1 MMIQKKYFLS
11 LGLIASLVIPLISVS
26 IEAKANNAVQ
36 LVAQQTTSEEPVDSC
51 VALQEISTGE
61 TEIRKRIENR
71 VIAQG
76 NWNTDFLVPSD
87 QEFTYFTAILTPENN
102 GTYQI
107 TPNLRISNGATE
119 SVFTIRT
126 SLVAGETYSF
136 PFQSPTGRQPA
147 VVNMRVGGVN
157 GHFYTLSVLA
167 CQ

>member
-1 MMIQKKYFLS
+1 MIKKQHVLGIGLVIGLS
-11 LGLIASLVIPLISVS
+11 LPFVS
-26 IEAKANNAVQ
+26 FLGEAKANNEAQ
-36 LVAQQTTSEEPVDSC
+36 LIAQAESEEPVDSC

-71 VIAQG
+71 VITQG

-87 QEFTYFTAILTPENN
+87 QNFGYFTAVLTPENN
-102 GTYQI
+102 GTYQV
-107 TPNLRISNGATE
+107 TPNLRIANGATE

-126 SLVAGETYSF
+126 NLVAGETYSF

-147 VVNMRVGGVN
+147 VINMRVGGVN
-157 GHFYTLSVLA
+157 GHVYTLSVIA

>member
-1 MMIQKKYFLS
+1 MMIQKKQLLS
-11 LGLIASLVIPLISVS
+11 LGFIASLVVPLTVAS
-26 IEAKANNAVQ
+26 IEARANSIPQ
-36 LVAQQTTSEEPVDSC
+36 IVAQSESEEPADSC

-87 QEFTYFTAILTPENN
+87 QEFSYFTAIVTPENN
-102 GTYQI
+102 GTFQI

-119 SVFTIRT
+119 SAFTIRT
-126 SLVAGETYSF
+126 SMVAGETYSF
-136 PFQSPTGRQPA
+136 PFQSPTNRQPA
-147 VVNMRVGGVN
+147 VINMRVGGVN
-157 GHFYTLSVLA
+157 GHVYTLAVLA